1 MEQLT
6 YVGIDVSKERLDV
19 AARPSGAF
27 FSVSNTPEGIDELT
41 RKLTEL
47 RPAGIVI
54 EATGGYQM
62 AASAVLM
69 RAELPVSVVNARHVR
84 DFAKAIG
91 KLAKTDK
98 IDAHVLAQFGEA
110 VQPECRPLPDEQQLE
125 LTTLMSRQRQVV
137 EMITMEKNRLHT
149 CSSNRVRKT
158 IQAHIDWLTKE
169 SEKIKKDLDDL
180 IRNTPAWRDRDRIY
194 RSVPGVGPVVSAA
207 MLAYLS
213 ELGTI
218 SNKKVAALAGLAPY
232 NRDSGK
238 RRGKRAVWGGRS
250 RIRNLLYMAVV
261 SAIKNNPV
269 IRAFYRR
276 LVEAG
281 KPKKVALT
289 ACMRKLL
296 VILNSMARSASQ
308 WKYNP
313 EPATP

>member
-19 AARPSGAF
+19 ATRPSGAF
-27 FSVSNTPEGIDELT
+27 FSVPNSPEGIDELT

-47 RPAGIVI
+47 KPAGIVI

-62 AASAVLM
+62 AASAALM

-84 DFAKAIG
+84 DFAKAVG

-98 IDAHVLAQFGEA
+98 IDANVLAQFGEA
-110 VQPECRPLPDEQQLE
+110 VQPECRPLPDEQQQE

-137 EMITMEKNRLHT
+137 EMITMEKNRLHS

-213 ELGTI
+213 ELGMI
-218 SNKKVAALAGLAPY
+218 SNKKIAALAGLAPY

-296 VILNSMARSASQ
+296 VILNSMARSASE
-308 WKYNP
+308 WKCNP